1 MIKNTAGQ
9 FVAFQLLDATDGS
22 NVTTGSP
29 TVYLTKDGGTQATGS
44 GAVAHEGNGQ
54 WSYACAQADT
64 DANHVAFTIVLAG
77 SISQTVNLYPKALP
91 PTAEQIS
98 GQMSANIEN
107 DDNGWDTALYNFVTN
122 YMLSNGIANQ
132 PKQDTIIAS
141 IVQPVRQIIRTSD
154 DTNPIFFEWENNST
168 TFTVGNQK
176 VYIDGGTVQTIAG
189 AISFAY
195 TTPLGKH
202 IYKIAHNAADRPVG
216 KGVAAYWINQNSI
229 EVPIALSVI
238 PSKEDIA
245 IETDARLLDAG
256 DATDL
261 IASIVSRIG
270 NTNVDQTALVAAFR
284 LALVNDPVPAA
295 SIVDK
300 TGISSF
306 NPATDTVVNVTNVA
320 NVTTSVPKQKV
331 REALEGR
338 WTDEEGGTFDLTI
351 QDIA

>member
-1 MIKNTAGQ
+1 MIKNTINNLS
-9 FVAFQLLDATDGS
+9 FSLID
-22 NVTTGSP
+22 
-29 TVYLTKDGGTQATGS
+29 KATGDAIVAGTPTIS
-44 GAVAHEGNGQ
+44 LKIDGAAVVAATNAAAYESNNL
-54 WSYACAQADT
+54 WSVATTAAE
-64 DANHVAFTIVLAG
+64 ANCDHLAVSIELVGAIPLVL
-77 SISQTVNLYPKALP
+77 NFYPKALP
-91 PTAEQIS
+91 PAASTIS
-98 GQMSANIEN
+98 GQISADIEN

-122 YMLSNGIANQ
+122 YMLPNGVAAET
-132 PKQDTIIAS
+132 KQDEIIAS
-141 IVQPVRQIIRTSD
+141 IVQPIRQIVRTSD

-176 VYIDGGTVQTIAG
+176 VYIDGGTVRTIAG